1 MKNAIVDFDLVI
13 CTKASKDAIHL
24 IREDLDLN
32 YIKFS

>member
-1 MKNAIVDFDLVI
+1 MKNSVIEFDMVI

-32 YIKFS
+32 FIRYK